1 MIYKIEIGFFDYLR
15 TLFFSLSS
23 WIPWFFIPD
32 LKGKIILVCLP
43 IIITLYFVL
52 KLESIE
58 FYEKSIIIR
67 KSFLMF
73 NSTVAKFDIDELK
86 KVKIYY
92 SKSLADYGY
101 IISFNFWKLKKEDIT
116 VRLYSRQI
124 DLHFLDTFF
133 SSGRINFEKE

>member
-1 MIYKIEIGFFDYLR
+1 MDLG
-15 TLFFSLSS
+15 TLFSQF
-23 WIPWFFIPD
+23 
-32 LKGKIILVCLP
+32 
-43 IIITLYFVL
+43 FVL

-92 SKSLADYGY
+92 MNSIGL
-101 IISFNFWKLKKEDIT
+101 I
-116 VRLYSRQI
+116 
-124 DLHFLDTFF
+124 
-133 SSGRINFEKE
+133 

>member
-1 MIYKIEIGFFDYLR
+1 MVKFGY
-15 TLFFSLSS
+15 T
-23 WIPWFFIPD
+23 
-32 LKGKIILVCLP
+32 ILYVED
-43 IIITLYFVL
+43 VE
-52 KLESIE
+52 KSIE

-101 IISFNFWKLKKEDIT
+101 IINFNF
-116 VRLYSRQI
+116 
-124 DLHFLDTFF
+124 
-133 SSGRINFEKE
+133 